1 MAGLTHAGENLIIND
16 FFRKKN
22 FYLGL
27 LKADPTDNASNIQE
41 VEGASYK
48 RQQITF
54 EEPINGETYNS
65 NDINFPVATENW
77 GWITHVGL
85 FDSSFGGKLVAYSGL
100 DYKKEIRAADIY
112 KIPQAFFIFK
122 VD

>member
-1 MAGLTHAGENLIIND
+1 MAGLTHTGENLIINE

-41 VEGASYK
+41 VEGGSYR

-54 EEPINGETYNS
+54 EEPVIGETYNK

-77 GWITHVGL
+77 GWITHVGI
-85 FDSSFGGKLVAYSGL
+85 FDSESNGNLVACVGL

>member
-1 MAGLTHAGENLIIND
+1 MAGLTHTGENLVINE

-22 FYLGL
+22 FYIGL
-27 LKADPTDNASNIQE
+27 LKTDPTDNANVQEIQ
-41 VEGASYK
+41 GTSYQ
-48 RQQITF
+48 RQQIIF
-54 EEPINGETYNS
+54 EEPQNGKTYNS

-85 FDSSFGGKLVAYSGL
+85 FDSVTGGNLVAYSAL
-100 DYKKEIRAADIY
+100 DYTKEIRAADIY